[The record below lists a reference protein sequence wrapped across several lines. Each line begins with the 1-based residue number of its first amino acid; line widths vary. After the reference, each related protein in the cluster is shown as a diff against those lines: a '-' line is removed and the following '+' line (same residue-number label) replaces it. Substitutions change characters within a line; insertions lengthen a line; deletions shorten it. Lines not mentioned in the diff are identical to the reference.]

1 MTRNIVKVINDYRE
15 CRQNDTNYNGEIM
28 QHAHK
33 IYVLYSD
40 NTWECQEHTYYTL
53 LGKSEVE

>member
-1 MTRNIVKVINDYRE
+1 MARNIVRVINDYKE
-15 CRQNDTNYNGEIM
+15 YRQYDGNYNGEIM
-28 QHAHK
+28 KHEHK

-53 LGKSEVE
+53 LGKKEVE